1 MLLEFM
7 LLKAIL
13 LLLQTCLNAMSDS
26 IVHNDA
32 YKNYGHFFSKE
43 AAEAPKFDWFHR
55 YFPMF
60 FDFWHLS
67 KVLQTLCTVG
77 VIYIATGSII
87 FVAAILVA
95 RVLLFNIVYK

>member
-1 MLLEFM
+1 MIII
-7 LLKAIL
+7 AIL
-13 LLLQTCLNAMSDS
+13 LLLQTCLNAVSDS
-26 IVHNDA
+26 IVHHDA
-32 YKNYGHFFSKE
+32 YKSWGYFFSKT
-43 AAEAPKFDWFHR
+43 AAEAPKFSWFHR

-87 FVAAILVA
+87 FVVAILVA
-95 RVLLFNIVYK
+95 RGLLFNIVYK